1 MFRRSRLSIKP
12 NVKPGGRGSSQTAKE
27 DDKAQTSVQ
36 QPSPERKASNE
47 NDASESQAVLS
58 VPPASLPNS
67 GIGQEEKDDPDEQQE
82 NVPVNRN
89 DKNDKVGESGVNSKL
104 PVAPLQRR
112 KRFSTMPN
120 LAKPRSTSVTVQP
133 SSSVTPKSPPRQQSP
148 LNSVSNAVSI
158 QGNASP
164 SQISTTDKPL
174 LRSQEKRK
182 PSSGQDNKLPEKR
195 TPIPQVPQFSPV
207 KNPVHKDSTVGTNS
221 ARLPMARKT
230 LSTPLKERVTPSNPP
245 TKRNVPSPSHSPA
258 RPKAAK
264 IPSDLERL
272 RKARK
277 LRELLKEELQKEKK
291 ARRETVP
298 IWETGAPPERTKMT
312 MRDFIYYLPDTN
324 PMLSSFEEEKRPSFP
339 VLTKEPE
346 VGTISSPPNEDEDE
360 ESDDAVLGPRVKVAE
375 DGSIIIDDESLT
387 VEVLRKKG
395 PNIVEESDPIF
406 ERGSQTTYSS
416 FRKSTHTKP
425 WSNKETD
432 MFFLAI
438 SMVGT
443 DFSMIGQLFPNR
455 TRVEIKNKF
464 KREEKLNSWRIDKAF
479 KEKKPLDLAFFGELL
494 SRVLEAES
502 KRKKERNEK
511 TKSQAPR
518 KKSMT
523 KRNRKGKQVSEIE
536 SDPDDPDPVD
546 VGVNELVEADPNAVV
561 EANEASC
568 SVEGQEDAQENKII
582 SKLSPTKR
590 KRKRKKKVAAEPAV
604 QETAGGELPQE
615 ESGSRGPKQEV
626 LQCKKDIQK
635 SSTLDSGQE
644 DDVGKQIAEGED
656 ECHMAM
662 GEISTN
668 HGTSENKRPSETKR
682 KEKHNDESLS
692 DHGSVALSEETPP
705 VGTENATKP
714 QHVHLQKPEPNLKVT
729 GRKKAGGKGSDQTAS
744 EALASYDDAK
754 EDTSDKV
761 KESSV
766 QDQDAPDDES
776 SEINDKVSEKEVSSA
791 PIPEAMEA
799 DKTVTE
805 EILASNAQDSGTES
819 RSMEKPEES
828 RAKPGL
834 VTRSRFQKP
843 KPNLGRAV
851 VKKDVSTDERKRVAA
866 QEKAITTKE
875 ATILS
880 PTIPITE
887 GSNDSEVFKTRSD
900 ICFSPEARTK
910 DTLIPDNIPIQQG
923 AVQGP
928 PGAAIELITPV
939 SQSKAQSPEA
949 APAPSNSVELPRQSI
964 TALDT
969 EIARRSCR
977 GSNKVQQSE
986 RTIECVSQDEHEDLK
1001 LDSIQESITSKPTR
1015 SGRQPR
1021 PPAFYKSTAEQKPST
1036 TSTLLSEGE
1045 NEDKGRSRRA
1055 RSQKAK
1061 PKVGKGFSK
1070 KAMQTKNAG
1079 KGQGAS
1085 KMRLVT
1091 LRASQEEDDDD
1102 EPELVENDD
1111 IYLIYPEEVNKAPAF
1126 VPIGLRSPE
1135 PIQTQVEE
1143 TMEELEIAVNVSDK
1157 NYDSETEQSFP
1168 ELPEKSDPSQ
1178 SCTLAPEEDCHPA
1191 TADQIQHFVEVIEI
1205 ASEATGQEDNHWST
1219 EAGDGLQDAVYTD
1232 VSCVDP
1238 KNVEQET
1245 DLGSDPPS
1253 MQIVLCDTAPDVHI
1267 ESSRPNEQS
1276 VPTAM
1281 DLKYGLDFE
1290 EPSLSKDSRNA
1301 RFSSSVIEQSGYSQK
1316 SRATRRGRF
1325 LKPKPNLSKTTPR
1338 SHAEKLYPVTQKRAM
1353 QNSAEPSRTTLQN
1366 RKHNNET
1373 EVDLDDP
1380 LQLHLVTVEGDEQN
1394 LAMEQVSDEQPNYM
1408 VSIPE
1413 EQDNCV
1419 ENKEQVSKTEHL
1431 CDKLSLSEQ
1440 QDNCT
1445 GHGKQLSSA
1454 QHLDDEAQS
1463 VVVQL
1468 SIPEQQD
1475 ICVGHGIQLSRTGNL
1490 DDKPQPMDVQLSIPE
1505 QQDRS
1510 VGHGKQLSSAQHLA
1524 NEAQP
1529 MGVQLSIPEQE
1540 DITVGHG
1547 KQLSTKHLD
1556 DEAQP
1561 VDVQLS
1567 IPEQQDKSEGRGKQL
1582 NRTGNLDDLAQP
1594 MNVQLSIPEQ
1604 QDKCVGHGKQ
1614 RSRAGN
1620 LDNEVQPVGVQ
1631 LSIPEQQDTGVWHG
1645 KQLIRIENLDDE
1657 APPVGVQ
1664 LSIPEQQDKCVGH
1677 GKQLSSAQHLDNE
1690 AQPVDVQ
1697 LSIPEQQDRSEG
1709 RGKQLSRTGNL
1720 DDLAQPVDVQL
1731 SIPEQ
1736 QDKGVGHGKQL
1747 SRTEH
1752 LDDEARLVG
1761 VQLSI
1766 PEQEDISVGHGKQL
1780 IRTENLDDEAP
1791 PMDVQLSI
1799 PEQQDKCRGH
1809 GKQLIRT
1816 ENLDDEAQPVDV
1828 QLSTPEQQDKGV
1840 GHGKQL
1846 SRTEHLD
1853 DEARL
1858 VGVQLSIPEQE
1869 DISVGHGKQLIRTEN
1884 LDDEAPPMDV
1894 QLSIP
1899 EQQDK
1904 CRGHGKQL
1912 IRTENLDDEAQPV
1925 NVQLSISEQQ
1935 DKCVGHGKQLSSAQ
1949 HLDNEAQPVG
1959 VQLSIPEQQD
1969 KCVGHEKQLRT
1980 KHLDNEAQPVGEQ
1993 LSIPEQQDRSEG
2005 RGKQLNRTGNLDDLA
2020 QPVDVQLSIPEQQ
2033 DKGVGHGKQ
2042 LIRSEHLDDE
2052 ARLVG
2057 VQLSIPEQEDI
2068 SVGHGKQLSRIE
2080 NLDDEAPPVGVQLS
2094 IPEQQDK
2101 CVGHGKQLIRT
2112 ENLGDEAQPVDVQ
2125 LSIPEQ
2131 QDECVGCGKQLS
2143 SAQHLDNE
2151 TQPVDVQL
2159 TIPEQHN
2166 ICVGHEKQ
2174 LRTKHLDDETQPVG
2188 VQLSIPE
2195 QQDKSEGHGKQ
2206 LSLFEN
2212 LDDEAQPVD
2221 VQLSIPEQQD
2231 VFVEDEEQMSRTKH
2245 LDTGTEQLSN
2255 RVLPEHDQPQAT
2267 NQCPEAQDGFSSP
2280 ACFTQST
2287 SSSCEAADACL
2298 TIEAPEMTT
2307 ELSYVGYSQK
2317 IGIIETQNVEHQEI
2331 LNTSEE
2337 NLEYTEALESSNEET
2352 FVLTLVEIP
2361 AFSLTDYNASS
2372 TSFFPVSEDNL
2383 TVAEPVLPLST
2394 ENVEVTESVSSEP
2407 SMEATSVCTVSES
2420 VPLKESIQ
2428 QQWSLNKPGSHM
2440 GQMDRKRKVHSFSD
2454 NQDFPAKKSPII
2466 TPIDEGPIEKVRPT
2480 EETPRSNLVPWTSLE
2495 EYPATAASNTLR
2507 NYGAV
2512 QMNLPSESTE
2522 GFTSTPLDNVMDP
2535 APVESIAVMC
2545 SVSAEEMR
2553 KPGSQIRRGKLTVKP
2568 NISTRRA
2575 TCIPETSLLAKNKN
2589 TLKLSRTIRNTP
2601 SPCVSKKTL
2610 QPELTCN
2617 LSVDMNSALQE
2628 PGSVSHNPGQFD
2640 AQEVRDATESVHS
2653 AETLTAGTEASTTE
2667 DTNTGTTG
2675 EQSEMSTQNT
2685 TSTSVRSLTSRPGR
2699 KPRGFLSFISK
2710 KSSENE
2716 SETKPQR
2723 TKLLKPRMNV
2733 PRFAGKRTISS
2744 GEDAEE
2750 TKTSS
2755 SPPAKRKSC
2764 EEAGKSQPFNRRSP
2778 TEVLCNSSLQSWQSE
2793 SYTEEACCAV
2803 GQDTEQMQPTRVA
2816 EYFFSD
2822 IFTEMDEEEQ
2832 DEEKRSP

>member
-47 NDASESQAVLS
+47 KDASESRAVLS
-58 VPPASLPNS
+58 VPPAPLPNS
-67 GIGQEEKDDPDEQQE
+67 DIGQEEKDDPDEQQE

-104 PVAPLQRR
+104 SMAPLQRR

-158 QGNASP
+158 QGNDCP
-164 SQISTTDKPL
+164 SQTSTTDKPL

-230 LSTPLKERVTPSNPP
+230 LSTPLKERITPSNPP

-277 LRELLKEELQKEKK
+277 LRELLKEELKKEKK

-324 PMLSSFEEEKRPSFP
+324 PMLSSFEEEKRLSFP

-346 VGTISSPPNEDEDE
+346 VGTVSSPPNEDEDE

-375 DGSIIIDDESLT
+375 DGTIIIDDESLT

-395 PNIVEESDPIF
+395 PNIAEESDPIF

-464 KREEKLNSWRIDKAF
+464 KREEKMNSWRIDKAF

-494 SRVLEAES
+494 TRVLEVES

-536 SDPDDPDPVD
+536 SDPDDPDPVEA
-546 VGVNELVEADPNAVV
+546 GVNELVEADPNAVV
-561 EANEASC
+561 EANEAPC
-568 SVEGQEDAQENKII
+568 RVEGQEDAQENETI

-590 KRKRKKKVAAEPAV
+590 KRKRKKKVAAELAV
-604 QETAGGELPQE
+604 QETDGGELPRE
-615 ESGSRGPKQEV
+615 ESGSQEPKQEV

-644 DDVGKQIAEGED
+644 DDVGEQIAEGEA
-656 ECHMAM
+656 ECPMVT

-668 HGTSENKRPSETKR
+668 QGTSENKRPSETKR
-682 KEKHNDESLS
+682 KEKRNDKSLS

-714 QHVHLQKPEPNLKVT
+714 QHAHLQKPKPNLKVT

-754 EDTSDKV
+754 ENTSDKV

-791 PIPEAMEA
+791 PIPEAVEA
-799 DKTVTE
+799 DKIVTE
-805 EILASNAQDSGTES
+805 ELLASNTQDSGTES
-819 RSMEKPEES
+819 CSMEKPEES
-828 RAKPGL
+828 RGKPGL

-875 ATILS
+875 ATTLS
-880 PTIPITE
+880 PNIPITE
-887 GSNDSEVFKTRSD
+887 GSNASEVIKTGSD
-900 ICFSPEARTK
+900 ICFSPEARMK
-910 DTLIPDNIPIQQG
+910 DALIPDNIPIQEG
-923 AVQGP
+923 AVHGP

-939 SQSKAQSPEA
+939 SESKAQTPEA
-949 APAPSNSVELPRQSI
+949 APVPSNSVELPRQSI

-969 EIARRSCR
+969 EISRRSCR

-986 RTIECVSQDEHEDLK
+986 RTFECDSHDEHEDLK

-1021 PPAFYKSTAEQKPST
+1021 PPAFYKSTSEQKPST

-1061 PKVGKGFSK
+1061 PKVSKGFSK
-1070 KAMQTKNAG
+1070 KAIQTKNAG

-1102 EPELVENDD
+1102 EPELVEDDD
-1111 IYLIYPEEVNKAPAF
+1111 IYLINPEEVNKAPAF

-1178 SCTLAPEEDCHPA
+1178 SCTLAPEDEHCHQA

-1205 ASEATGQEDNHWST
+1205 ASEDTGQEDDHRST

-1238 KNVEQET
+1238 KNVEQDTE
-1245 DLGSDPPS
+1245 LGSDPPS
-1253 MQIVLCDTAPDVHI
+1253 MQIVVCDTAPDVHT
-1267 ESSRPNEQS
+1267 ESSRLGEQS

-1290 EPSLSKDSRNA
+1290 EPSLSKEDSCNA
-1301 RFSSSVIEQSGYSQK
+1301 SFSSSVIEQSGNSQK

-1338 SHAEKLYPVTQKRAM
+1338 SHAEKLHSVTQNRAM
-1353 QNSAEPSRTTLQN
+1353 QNSAEPSGTTLQN
-1366 RKHNNET
+1366 RKHSNET
-1373 EVDLDDP
+1373 KVNLDDP
-1380 LQLHLVTVEGDEQN
+1380 LQLHLIAVEGDEQN
-1394 LAMEQVSDEQPNYM
+1394 LAMEQVSAEQPNDK

-1419 ENKEQVSKTEHL
+1419 GNKEHVSKTEHR
-1431 CDKLSLSEQ
+1431 CDKFSLPEQ

-1445 GHGKQLSSA
+1445 GHGKQQSRA
-1454 QHLDDEAQS
+1454 QQLDDEAQS

-1475 ICVGHGIQLSRTGNL
+1475 ICMGHGIQLSRTGNL
-1490 DDKPQPMDVQLSIPE
+1490 DHEAQPMDAQLSIPE

-1510 VGHGKQLSSAQHLA
+1510 VGRGKQLSRTKHLDD
-1524 NEAQP
+1524 ETQP
-1529 MGVQLSIPEQE
+1529 VGVQLSIPEQE
-1540 DITVGHG
+1540 DISVGHGKQLSTKHLDDEALPMDVQLSIPEQEDIIVGHG

-1561 VDVQLS
+1561 VDVQLTIPEQQDICVGHGIQLSWTGNLDDEALPMDAQLSIPEQQDSSVGRGKQLSRTKHLDDETQPVDVQLS

-1582 NRTGNLDDLAQP
+1582 SRTWNLDDEDQP
-1594 MNVQLSIPEQ
+1594 MDAQLSIPEQ
-1604 QDKCVGHGKQ
+1604 QDRSVGHGKQ
-1614 RSRAGN
+1614 RS
-1620 LDNEVQPVGVQ
+1620 
-1631 LSIPEQQDTGVWHG
+1631 ST
-1645 KQLIRIENLDDE
+1645 K
-1657 APPVGVQ
+1657 
-1664 LSIPEQQDKCVGH
+1664 
-1677 GKQLSSAQHLDNE
+1677 HLEDA

-1697 LSIPEQQDRSEG
+1697 LSIPEQQDKYEG

-1720 DDLAQPVDVQL
+1720 DDLARPVGVQL
-1731 SIPEQ
+1731 SIPGQ
-1736 QDKGVGHGKQL
+1736 QDEGVGHGKQL

-1752 LDDEARLVG
+1752 LDDEAQPVG

-1766 PEQEDISVGHGKQL
+1766 PEQKDISLGHGKQL
-1780 IRTENLDDEAP
+1780 RT
-1791 PMDVQLSI
+1791 
-1799 PEQQDKCRGH
+1799 KH
-1809 GKQLIRT
+1809 
-1816 ENLDDEAQPVDV
+1816 LDDEAQPV
-1828 QLSTPEQQDKGV
+1828 
-1840 GHGKQL
+1840 
-1846 SRTEHLD
+1846 
-1853 DEARL
+1853 
-1858 VGVQLSIPEQE
+1858 GVQLSRP
-1869 DISVGHGKQLIRTEN
+1869 
-1884 LDDEAPPMDV
+1884 
-1894 QLSIP
+1894 
-1899 EQQDK
+1899 
-1904 CRGHGKQL
+1904 
-1912 IRTENLDDEAQPV
+1912 
-1925 NVQLSISEQQ
+1925 EQQ
-1935 DKCVGHGKQLSSAQ
+1935 DKCVGHGKQLSRAGN
-1949 HLDNEAQPVG
+1949 LDNEVQPVG
-1959 VQLSIPEQQD
+1959 AQLSLPEQQD
-1969 KCVGHEKQLRT
+1969 
-1980 KHLDNEAQPVGEQ
+1980 
-1993 LSIPEQQDRSEG
+1993 
-2005 RGKQLNRTGNLDDLA
+2005 TG
-2020 QPVDVQLSIPEQQ
+2020 VW
-2033 DKGVGHGKQ
+2033 HGKQ
-2042 LIRSEHLDDE
+2042 R
-2052 ARLVG
+2052 
-2057 VQLSIPEQEDI
+2057 
-2068 SVGHGKQLSRIE
+2068 SRIE

-2101 CVGHGKQLIRT
+2101 CVGLGKQLSSAQH
-2112 ENLGDEAQPVDVQ
+2112 LGNQAQSVVVQ

-2131 QDECVGCGKQLS
+2131 QDICVGLEKQLRTK
-2143 SAQHLDNE
+2143 HLDDE
-2151 TQPVDVQL
+2151 AQPESVQL
-2159 TIPEQHN
+2159 SIPEQQD
-2166 ICVGHEKQ
+2166 ICVGLEKQLRTKHLDDEAQSESVQLSIPEQQDICVGLEKQ

-2195 QQDKSEGHGKQ
+2195 QHNKSEGHGKQLSRIENLDDEAQPVDVQLSIPEQHAKSEGHGKQLSRIENLDDEAQPVDVQLSIPEQHDKSEGHGKQ
-2206 LSLFEN
+2206 LSRIEN

-2231 VFVEDEEQMSRTKH
+2231 ICVEDEEQMSRTKH

-2255 RVLPEHDQPQAT
+2255 RVLPERDQPQAT
-2267 NQCPEAQDGFSSP
+2267 NQSPEARDGFYSS

-2287 SSSCEAADACL
+2287 SHSCEAADAGL
-2298 TIEAPEMTT
+2298 SIEAPEMTT
-2307 ELSYVGYSQK
+2307 ELSYVSYSQK

-2383 TVAEPVLPLST
+2383 MVAEPVLPLST

-2407 SMEATSVCTVSES
+2407 SMEATTVCTVSES

-2428 QQWSLNKPGSHM
+2428 QQWSLNKPGPHM

-2454 NQDFPAKKSPII
+2454 NQDFSAKKSPTI
-2466 TPIDEGPIEKVRPT
+2466 TSIDEGPIEKVRPT
-2480 EETPRSNLVPWTSLE
+2480 EETTQSNLVTWTSFE
-2495 EYPATAASNTLR
+2495 ECPASAASNTLR
-2507 NYGAV
+2507 NYGAA

-2522 GFTSTPLDNVMDP
+2522 DFTSTPLDNVMDP
-2535 APVESIAVMC
+2535 APVESTAVMY

-2553 KPGSQIRRGKLTVKP
+2553 TPGSQIRRGKLTVKP

-2575 TCIPETSLLAKNKN
+2575 TCIPETNFLAKNKN

-2601 SPCVSKKTL
+2601 PCVSKKTL

-2617 LSVDMNSALQE
+2617 LSVDMNSALGE
-2628 PGSVSHNPGQFD
+2628 PGSVSHNPGQID
-2640 AQEVRDATESVHS
+2640 AQEVRAATESVHS
-2653 AETLTAGTEASTTE
+2653 AETLAAGTEASTAE

-2685 TSTSVRSLTSRPGR
+2685 TSTSVRSLTRPGR

-2723 TKLLKPRMNV
+2723 TKFLKPRMNV

-2750 TKTSS
+2750 GKTSS
-2755 SPPAKRKSC
+2755 TPPAKRKSC
-2764 EEAGKSQPFNRRSP
+2764 DEAGKSQPFNRCSP

-2803 GQDTEQMQPTRVA
+2803 GQDTGQMQPTRVA